1 MLEFFSSEKPF
12 ENESNVKIAV
22 IESNKFYEKFVYKIA
37 YIWNCLYNTE

>member
-22 IESNKFYEKFVYKIA
+22 IESNK
-37 YIWNCLYNTE
+37 NCLYMELFI